1 MVEAS
6 DLSRRERQIMDI
18 LFARGEATV
27 LEIREQLPDPPAA
40 TAIRTFLRILEQKA
54 GVKRKKVGREFVYM
68 PKQTPRKAGRE
79 AFQHLLETFFE
90 GSLERALSVYL
101 TSKASDLSENE
112 LKRMVKLIQ
121 DARKK
126 EK

>member
-18 LFARGEATV
+18 LFASGEATV
-27 LEIREQLPDPPAA
+27 LEIQEQLPDPPAA
-40 TAIRTFLRILEQKA
+40 TAIRTFLRILEQKV

-68 PKQTPRKAGRE
+68 PKQTSRKAGRE
-79 AFQHLLETFFE
+79 ALQHLLETFFE

-121 DARKK
+121 EARKK